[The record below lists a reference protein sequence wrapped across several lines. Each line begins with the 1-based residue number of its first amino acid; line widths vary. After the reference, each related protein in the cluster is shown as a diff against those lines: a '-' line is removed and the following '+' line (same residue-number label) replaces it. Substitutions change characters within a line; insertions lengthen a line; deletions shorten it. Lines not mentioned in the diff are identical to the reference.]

1 MITHMYCDA
10 RYDIPKSNTEA
21 LHRNRKAWQRAIAR
35 ELTKRDKKIKVT
47 KRCFGCAQHDK
58 VGEGANGIVIPSPDS
73 IGIDYVEES
82 HYKSDEGTKRCFDE
96 FNVTN
101 NLN

>member
-1 MITHMYCDA
+1 VGRNICNPLITHMYCDA

-47 KRCFGCAQHDK
+47 RDASAALSMIKLVREPMVLSFRVPILSG
-58 VGEGANGIVIPSPDS
+58 
-73 IGIDYVEES
+73 
-82 HYKSDEGTKRCFDE
+82 
-96 FNVTN
+96 
-101 NLN
+101 